1 MEKDD
6 KEDLLKRAKSRGDM
20 ELILDEYRLK
30 LHKMKSTEIKI
41 LQEINEQQ
49 LITKEAL
56 TKFYNYKEEALQE
69 RER

>member
-41 LQEINEQQ
+41 L
-49 LITKEAL
+49 
-56 TKFYNYKEEALQE
+56 
-69 RER
+69 